1 MSFKYHRSYIIA
13 LVTLHEAYKLW
24 SSSSCNYLHSLL
36 IQSLPCPNISV
47 LTSPNYRIFDILA
60 SYSGDFGFC
69 SRSGGRLSWWGIS
82 WFLLS
87 PSRQT
92 VGHYIKVGPD
102 HFLSYPFQ
110 FIVRSNSSVRCHIT
124 CAFEKATLN
133 NVRTSHSFCHTSFDV
148 KLIRGSRT
156 THSTLLHS
164 LSAVRQMQFIK
175 MNLLRAVP
183 RTFKHKASSIGQI
196 IKTIGQ

>member
-110 FIVRSNSSVRCHIT
+110 FIIHNNPSVPIY
-124 CAFEKATLN
+124 
-133 NVRTSHSFCHTSFDV
+133 
-148 KLIRGSRT
+148 T
-156 THSTLLHS
+156 THSISSFVFTSASRTALGPTQPPIQWEPATLSLGVKRPGREADHSPPSSAEAKTVIPQIRLHAVV
-164 LSAVRQMQFIK
+164 LS
-175 MNLLRAVP
+175 
-183 RTFKHKASSIGQI
+183 
-196 IKTIGQ
+196 